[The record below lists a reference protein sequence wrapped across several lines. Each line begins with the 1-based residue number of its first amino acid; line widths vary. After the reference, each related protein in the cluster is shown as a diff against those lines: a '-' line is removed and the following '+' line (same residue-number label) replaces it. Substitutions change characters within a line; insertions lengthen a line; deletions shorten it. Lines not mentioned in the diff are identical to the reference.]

1 LRDIGAETAVESS
14 MIIIGT
20 VGEIATTNAIETT
33 IGIGTTSRITTAI
46 RCHCPTRTLHPE
58 TSRYHCLSLDH
69 VATREE
75 PTFL

>member
-1 LRDIGAETAVESS
+1 MNESNSLRDIGAETAVESS

-46 RCHCPTRTLHPE
+46 RCHCPTPD
-58 TSRYHCLSLDH
+58 SSS
-69 VATREE
+69 
-75 PTFL
+75 